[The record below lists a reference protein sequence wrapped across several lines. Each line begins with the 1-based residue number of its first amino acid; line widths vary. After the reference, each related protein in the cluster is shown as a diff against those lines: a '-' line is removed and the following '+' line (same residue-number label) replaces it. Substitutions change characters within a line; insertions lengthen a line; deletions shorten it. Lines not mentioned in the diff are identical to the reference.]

1 MCMFSGSVHSVA
13 ETNIF
18 VRASTAG
25 KQFVVYSMKYE
36 AANDLAMILPL
47 PTPSASS
54 EDAVRFIDL
63 SSYADF
69 FRDMHSG
76 FVLAS
81 RGKFGIELFP
91 AQSAKLKVHEVGS
104 FEASFV
110 PTLKDFSRLDER
122 FRLSDKV
129 WNKLPQYA
137 DYGFAVFKLKPGARS
152 VHPMAFEFP
161 RRNPT
166 QLFFP
171 TVHVHQ
177 GKMEKRAKFDHA
189 LYAQTAHRALGWQ
202 ISRTWN
208 EETGPRLA
216 GDFMQ
221 IDRCAGLVDADQPVI
236 FQSIKGLRTN
246 SDITLPG

>member
-1 MCMFSGSVHSVA
+1 MFSGNVRSVA

-18 VRASTAG
+18 VRASTVG

-47 PTPSASS
+47 PTPPASP
-54 EDAVRFIDL
+54 EDAVRYIDL
-63 SSYADF
+63 SGYADF
-69 FRDMHSG
+69 FRDMRSG
-76 FVLAS
+76 FVVAS
-81 RGKFGIELFP
+81 RGTLGVGQFALQ
-91 AQSAKLKVHEVGS
+91 AAKLKVHEVGS

-110 PTLKDFSRLDER
+110 PTLADFERLDER
-122 FRLSDKV
+122 FRLPGKV
-129 WNKLPQYA
+129 WDKLPQYA

-161 RRNPT
+161 RRDPNV
-166 QLFFP
+166 LFFP

-177 GKMEKRAKFDHA
+177 GKVEKRAKFDHA

-202 ISRTWN
+202 ISRTWD
-208 EETGPRLA
+208 EEARPRLA

-221 IDRCAGLVDADQPVI
+221 IDRCAGLIDAEQPVL
-236 FQSIKGLRTN
+236 FQSIKGVRTN
-246 SDITLPG
+246 TDITLPDM